1 MLPSAFPLR
10 LRLRLLTLASGRPP
24 PDPTRLDSTRLGL
37 DDDGTS
43 ARYFRPRSPC
53 GASMST
59 ARRLTWMIASELYRA
74 GFPAPADV
82 LSAAL
87 DSGVAISIILIFFW
101 CVSSFSLSVLT
112 FPPPPP
118 LLILLPSFCSI
129 AIQHHHPLSINPIY
143 RISHR
148 ISHLP
153 SFISSHLLHSLSI
166 LPPLRSCLFS
176 VWKNPHADKL
186 FLSFLSSPPIW
197 LAPCSHV
204 LV

>member
-1 MLPSAFPLR
+1 MLPSAPLPPPFAF
-10 LRLRLLTLASGRPP
+10 RLLTLASGCPP

-43 ARYFRPRSPC
+43 ARYFCRRSPC

-101 CVSSFSLSVLT
+101 CVSSFSLSVLI
-112 FPPPPP
+112 FPPYSSS
-118 LLILLPSFCSI
+118 LFCSI
-129 AIQHHHPLSINPIY
+129 QPPTLTLLQSNVLHLTPSSPIV
-143 RISHR
+143 
-148 ISHLP
+148 HL
-153 SFISSHLLHSLSI
+153 ISSITLAIFTS
-166 LPPLRSCLFS
+166 PAP
-176 VWKNPHADKL
+176 
-186 FLSFLSSPPIW
+186 FLSLFRMEEPT
-197 LAPCSHV
+197 C
-204 LV
+204 